1 MTRDGSSRV
10 CDTLLMTAEND
21 DAEIRRQVAENL
33 QVRFPEASSD
43 EIHLIVHEEYAALA
57 DQPVRDYIA
66 VLTERAAKD
75 RLRGPTA

>member
-1 MTRDGSSRV
+1 
-10 CDTLLMTAEND
+10 MTAEND

-33 QVRFPEASSD
+33 QARFPEASSD
-43 EIHLIVHEEYAALA
+43 EIHLIVREEYAALA

-75 RLRGPTA
+75 RLRGLTA